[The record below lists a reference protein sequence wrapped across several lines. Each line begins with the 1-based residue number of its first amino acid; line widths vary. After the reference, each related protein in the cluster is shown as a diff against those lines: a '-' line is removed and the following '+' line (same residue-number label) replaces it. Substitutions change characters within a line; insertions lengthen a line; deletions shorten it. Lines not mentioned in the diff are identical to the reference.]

1 MLHRPG
7 GFSEVWGIKD
17 FMSKL
22 FSFFGSLYLQQFS
35 VVRWSN
41 GQTGGIYGEK
51 DIQDGYVSPF
61 I

>member
-1 MLHRPG
+1 MEHK
-7 GFSEVWGIKD
+7 GFYGQIVQ
-17 FMSKL
+17 
-22 FSFFGSLYLQQFS
+22 FFGSLYLQQFS
-35 VVRWSN
+35 AVRWSN